1 VAEKIYSGRIRVFPG
16 EGGTLIYRLP
26 LMGLCK
32 LKVQINYGPQRFRQ
46 KRMMVENTKEEGRFI
61 KEEGNLL

>member
-1 VAEKIYSGRIRVFPG
+1 VA
-16 EGGTLIYRLP
+16 LIDKLP

-46 KRMMVENTKEEGRFI
+46 KERKIKWWKVQREKEDLFSFK
-61 KEEGNLL
+61 KEKLCKGDI